1 MAAAEATSKG
11 IPAPSQWKP
20 AIAGA
25 AATARV
31 DGWCSRW
38 VRQHGGHGAPAAL
51 PASEAPAW
59 WCQSSGLLDGHRWG
73 CWDLAWIRK
82 PVCLA
87 FMSNRCLGFVAR
99 KFCPAMDGAGKLKL
113 GVADGGLQ
121 KNVYRSITKQFLCA
135 SVCPWVAI

>member
-1 MAAAEATSKG
+1 MAAAEATTKG
-11 IPAPSQWKP
+11 IPAPSQWKL
-20 AIAGA
+20 AIARA

-31 DGWCSRW
+31 DGCCSWR

-99 KFCPAMDGAGKLKL
+99 ELCPAMDGAGKFE
-113 GVADGGLQ
+113 ARCCRWSSA
-121 KNVYRSITKQFLCA
+121 KNVYRFITKQFLCA